1 MMGTALQDSLSV
13 ATPRRRAP
21 DGDIPTLDWEGRPL
35 DCSACD
41 YQALRGLP
49 DPQGCEPGHSCV
61 QDAYARRIDRFF
73 RNHRELAREQ
83 LRHPYFEVR
92 AIAARYADP
101 FQLPAL
107 LHDPDETVRLQV
119 ALRVPQRLLREMV
132 SDPHREVRI
141 RVAQRIDVDQLSRM
155 VQDPD
160 YEVRATVAR
169 RLTPALLP
177 LLANDPDV
185 QVRCAVARRLE
196 MPALWRLVSDPAPEV
211 RCLVAERLPAPL
223 LAPLL
228 RDSEWRVRWEAAGRA
243 AADLAPLLR
252 ECLDDKDAEVRLR
265 ALERLT
271 ELDLTP
277 CDPVATPE
285 VTHGR
290 QIGRAHV

>member
-1 MMGTALQDSLSV
+1 MAAALQDSPSAV
-13 ATPRRRAP
+13 TPRRRAP

-35 DCSACD
+35 DCGACP
-41 YQALRGLP
+41 YHALRGQP
-49 DPQGCEPGHSCV
+49 EPQGCEPGHSCV

-73 RNHRELAREQ
+73 RAHRELAREQ

-92 AIAARYADP
+92 AIAARYVDP

-119 ALRVPQRLLREMV
+119 ALRVPQRLLRDMLA
-132 SDPHREVRI
+132 DPHREVRI
-141 RVAQRIDVDQLSRM
+141 RVAQRIDSDQLSRL
-155 VQDPD
+155 VADED

-169 RLTPALLP
+169 RLPAALLP
-177 LLANDPDV
+177 LLVNDPDV

-196 MPALWRLVSDPAPEV
+196 MPALWRLVADPAPEV
-211 RCLVAERLPAPL
+211 RCLVAERLPASL

-228 RDSEWRVRWEAAGRA
+228 RDAEWRVRWEAAGRA

-252 ECLDDKDAEVRLR
+252 ECLNDEDAEVRLR

-271 ELDLTP
+271 ELDLP
-277 CDPVATPE
+277 PSDPVATPE

-290 QIGRAHV
+290 HRP